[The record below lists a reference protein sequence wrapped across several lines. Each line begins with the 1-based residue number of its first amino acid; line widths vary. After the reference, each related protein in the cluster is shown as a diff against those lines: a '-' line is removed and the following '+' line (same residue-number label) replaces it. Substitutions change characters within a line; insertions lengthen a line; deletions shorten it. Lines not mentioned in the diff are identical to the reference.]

1 MCTIRGVSRCRPRRR
16 LENVNFFHSQWRRR
30 RWLRNS
36 QASAAAAEKFQFFFM
51 PATAV
56 EEIQFFDARRRRLKF
71 SDDFFKNVHN
81 FEKLWNKKGKNNR
94 ELSNKKLD

>member
-1 MCTIRGVSRCRPRRR
+1 
-16 LENVNFFHSQWRRR
+16 
-30 RWLRNS
+30 
-36 QASAAAAEKFQFFFM
+36 M